1 MRTTGKQC
9 GLAATGVYQPSLRSP
24 WLAAMDNVIKF
35 PCHEPEPVEV
45 TATMPPGRVARVWNG
60 IAQFVWIVLMLLW
73 PVMRVVAVTDV
84 TFQFF
89 RMIYHW
95 NTPDVYAGWT
105 FLLHF
110 AVLTVLTYV
119 MANWKPKGMK
129 K

>member
-1 MRTTGKQC
+1 RR
-9 GLAATGVYQPSLRSP
+9 ATLRLGRCRPAGNGVFAKY
-24 WLAAMDNVIKF
+24 
-35 PCHEPEPVEV
+35 
-45 TATMPPGRVARVWNG
+45 ARFL
-60 IAQFVWIVLMLLW
+60 IANY
-73 PVMRVVAVTDV
+73 
-84 TFQFF
+84 
-89 RMIYHW
+89 IYHW